1 MLDFNSEPSKKIME
15 AQEKDNLSKG
25 WKPRGNER
33 ISLIHN
39 KLDACVPYSN
49 TTKMAE
55 FFKANGFTID
65 EGTTDNRYVDGKVF
79 VYSINIPALSKTVGA
94 HEVAALA
101 FVTELITVI
110 THYLEIAPWFT
121 LTAEELQGV

>member
-1 MLDFNSEPSKKIME
+1 LADNRWLLKNICYLCRDFEHFHNI
-15 AQEKDNLSKG
+15 KDNIKMKKHLLS
-25 WKPRGNER
+25 
-33 ISLIHN
+33 SL
-39 KLDACVPYSN
+39 LLAV
-49 TTKMAE
+49 
-55 FFKANGFTID
+55 
-65 EGTTDNRYVDGKVF
+65 
-79 VYSINIPALSKTVGA
+79 A

>member
-1 MLDFNSEPSKKIME
+1 MKKHL
-15 AQEKDNLSKG
+15 LS
-25 WKPRGNER
+25 
-33 ISLIHN
+33 SL
-39 KLDACVPYSN
+39 LLAV
-49 TTKMAE
+49 
-55 FFKANGFTID
+55 
-65 EGTTDNRYVDGKVF
+65 
-79 VYSINIPALSKTVGA
+79 A